1 MLSYSHYTQD
11 ERKCLQQLLE
21 EGHSL
26 RYIAKATGRSVSSVS
41 REIKRNR
48 SRNGYGYWYANNQAI
63 YRRRKSHPMKR
74 LEKNAKLGVYVR
86 EKLALFWSPECIAET
101 WNLQHPDDRMSFA
114 TIYRWLKKG
123 ALPGF
128 SRKTHLR
135 RRGKKIQT
143 RNANYMT
150 IHPDRLIEEWPDV
163 IVNRERIGD
172 WEGDTVCG
180 AVGKGRIVTFAD
192 RKSRFLCAS
201 KLATKRPEDTRLAIR
216 KALKDVPV
224 CSLSLDN
231 GTEFAAFR
239 EVEKDLNSPIYF
251 AKPHAPWQRG
261 SNENING
268 LLRFFFPKG
277 CDFLAV
283 TDEHLQAIVDLINNR
298 PRKCLGWKSPAEVF
312 FASLNDLDYGPNAG
326 VYAAK
331 VP

>member
-26 RYIAKATGRSVSSVS
+26 RYIARALGRNVSSVS
-41 REIKRNR
+41 REVKRNS
-48 SRNGYGYWYANNQAI
+48 SRNGYGYRYANNQAI
-63 YRRRKSHPMKR
+63 HRRRAGHPMKR
-74 LEKNAKLGVYVR
+74 LEEHTGLGDYVR

-101 WNLQHPDDRMSFA
+101 WRLEHPDDPVGFA
-114 TIYRWLKKG
+114 TIYRWLKRG

-150 IHPDRLIEEWPDV
+150 IHPDRLIEDWPEE
-163 IVNRERIGD
+163 IVKRERIGD

-180 AVGKGRIVTFAD
+180 GVGKGRITTFVD

-201 KLATKRPEDTRLAIR
+201 RLETKKPEDTRLAIQ
-216 KALKDVPV
+216 KALKGVPV
-224 CSLSLDN
+224 RSISLDN

-239 EVEKDLNSPIYF
+239 EVEKDFDAPVYF

-261 SNENING
+261 SNENANG

-283 TDEHLQAIVDLINNR
+283 SDEELQAVVDLINNR

-312 FASLNDLDYGPNAG
+312 FASMKDSG
-326 VYAAK
+326 
-331 VP
+331 